1 MAFVSGVD
9 AGVDRETKGWRFAVS
24 SGVLGWV
31 LDAFDFFVVVFLF
44 DTLAEHFHVSKASV
58 VFTLTLTLAM
68 RPIGAFFF
76 GALADRYGR
85 KGPLMLCVLYFSSVT
100 VLTGLAP
107 NYVFFVVCRAL
118 YGIGMGGYWGIG
130 ASYAMESSPRRFRGV
145 LSGLMQSGYPM
156 GYLLASVAMQTLAPA
171 LGWRSVFFVGAPVAV
186 LIVILTWFAPE
197 SEAWKQNR
205 PASMGQIFGSLVQY
219 KGIFFYLLLMMSIML
234 CLSHGT
240 QDLYPDFLKSI
251 PGITAQR
258 VLGMKALYGMPI
270 LYNVGAIV
278 GALIFG
284 GLSQKIG
291 RRYSIMLALVISLV
305 SIPAWAFGTSLT
317 VLVIGSYLMQTGVQG
332 AFGVIPAHLN
342 ELSPD
347 AVRSLFPGFVYQ
359 LGVLVASPAT
369 AIEFVLRDH
378 FGYPWALTMF
388 EASVILLM
396 ILIFWF
402 GPEARD
408 RSFVHEEKSGALP
421 GENAAVLSPRGS

>member
-1 MAFVSGVD
+1 MAFEVGTD
-9 AGVDRETKGWRFAVS
+9 IRIDQETKGWKFAVG
-24 SGVLGWV
+24 SGILGWV

-58 VFTLTLTLAM
+58 VYTLTLTLAM
-68 RPIGAFFF
+68 RPLGALLF
-76 GALADRYGR
+76 GALADRFGR
-85 KGPLMLCVLYFSSVT
+85 KRPLIFCVLYFSLLT

-107 NYVFFVVCRAL
+107 NYIFFVICRAL

-145 LSGLMQSGYPM
+145 LSGMMQAGYPM
-156 GYLLASVAMQTLAPA
+156 GYLLAAVAMQTLTPA

-186 LIVILTWFAPE
+186 LIVILTMFAPE
-197 SEAWKQNR
+197 SEAWKQHR
-205 PASMGQIFGSLVQY
+205 PTSMTQIFGALVQY

-284 GLSQKIG
+284 SLSQK
-291 RRYSIMLALVISLV
+291 
-305 SIPAWAFGTSLT
+305 
-317 VLVIGSYLMQTGVQG
+317 
-332 AFGVIPAHLN
+332 
-342 ELSPD
+342 
-347 AVRSLFPGFVYQ
+347 
-359 LGVLVASPAT
+359 
-369 AIEFVLRDH
+369 
-378 FGYPWALTMF
+378 
-388 EASVILLM
+388 
-396 ILIFWF
+396 
-402 GPEARD
+402 
-408 RSFVHEEKSGALP
+408 
-421 GENAAVLSPRGS
+421 